1 MKNLKEVLSPYL
13 KDRFGPLSFEDL
25 YALFAKICVAE
36 KERIPKDWSSHDLV
50 EAAFEEELLV
60 WDEEDN
66 LYYVN
71 HDRI

>member
-13 KDRFGPLSFEDL
+13 KDRFGPLNFADL
-25 YALFAKICVAE
+25 YALFGEICLAE
-36 KERIPKDWSSHDLV
+36 KERIPNGWSSHDLV
-50 EAAFEEELLV
+50 EAAFLEELLF
-60 WDEEDN
+60 WDEEDE